1 MSLPELLTS
10 HLDLC
15 DELYRLTV
23 EENRFLRQERRPPD
37 EAARARKLALA
48 ARLDASLAAIRA
60 QPLPPG
66 THGGNLLER
75 ARERT
80 LQILHLHRENEQ
92 LLLRCSLAP
101 PRPATPPAPSPASAR
116 KLYGQ
121 TRREG

>member
-66 THGGNLLER
+66 MPNEYAYVLFVASNTFSPLHFSQSPSVKPGFAALNVMSNVAVPLLTE
-75 ARERT
+75 
-80 LQILHLHRENEQ
+80 
-92 LLLRCSLAP
+92 
-101 PRPATPPAPSPASAR
+101 
-116 KLYGQ
+116 
-121 TRREG
+121 